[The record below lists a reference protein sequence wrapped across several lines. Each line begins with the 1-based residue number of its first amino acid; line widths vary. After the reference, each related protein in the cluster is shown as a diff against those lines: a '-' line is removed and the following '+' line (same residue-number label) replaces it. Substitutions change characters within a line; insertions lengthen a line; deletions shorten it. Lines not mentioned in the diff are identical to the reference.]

1 MDVHYKGR
9 EFWKNYMVAWFGEE
23 LIEKWEKLA
32 EVKQI
37 ESINGKINIEVYKN
51 RDVTKPVIVFSH
63 GIAGYAR
70 LLLPFIIPL
79 YEKGYNII
87 APDLEGFGYN
97 ERKKG
102 DFTFDIHQRN
112 LKDVV
117 MYARENFKGPVFLGG
132 GSMGGPLAY
141 AADARFDC
149 ADGLICWCLWDF
161 SDREFIKD
169 SSTTKGF
176 TYYLIP
182 FLKIASIILGRITV
196 KTTRFVSYKALTSD
210 QNFNS
215 LLLGDPQSGSTI
227 SLRGALSLVT
237 QGKPDLKH
245 EFYEKPVLVCQPED
259 DEMTRSYHTK
269 KVYDRL
275 KSENKKYISFAGGH
289 FPTDKGAYVK
299 WGECVDE
306 FIATVQ
312 KAGGVYTSRPGNA
325 E

>member
-1 MDVHYKGR
+1 MNLRYKER
-9 EFWKNYMVAWFGEE
+9 EFWKNYMTAWFGEE
-23 LIEKWEKLA
+23 LIEKWEQLA

-51 RDVTKPVIVFSH
+51 RDAAKPVIVFSH

-102 DFTFDIHQRN
+102 DFTFDVHLHN
-112 LKDVV
+112 LNDTVR
-117 MYARENFKGPVFLGG
+117 YARENFKGPVYLGG

-141 AADARFDC
+141 AADARYNC

-161 SDREFIKD
+161 ADREFIKET
-169 SSTTKGF
+169 STTKGL
-176 TYYLIP
+176 TYYIIP
-182 FLKIASIILGRITV
+182 LLKLASAIFGRITV
-196 KTTRFVSYKALTSD
+196 KTTRFVSYRALTSD
-210 QNFNS
+210 RNFNS
-215 LLLGDPQSGSTI
+215 LIMLDPQSGSRI

-237 QGKPDLKH
+237 RGKPDLKH
-245 EFYEKPVLVCQPED
+245 ELYEKPVLVCQPED

-275 KSENKKYISFAGGH
+275 KSKNKKYISFDGGH
-289 FPTDKGAYVK
+289 FPTDKQAYIK
-299 WGECVDE
+299 WGESVDE
-306 FIATVQ
+306 FI
-312 KAGGVYTSRPGNA
+312 KGIKS
-325 E
+325 